1 MLQEV
6 RPAIVFIVALTL
18 ITGLVYPLAIT
29 GVAGLVFPYQAQGSL
44 IEKDGKV
51 VGSALDRA
59 RVHVGSLLP
68 RAPLGHAR
76 A

>member
-29 GVAGLVFPYQAQGSL
+29 GVAGSFSPIRRKA
-44 IEKDGKV
+44 
-51 VGSALDRA
+51 A
-59 RVHVGSLLP
+59 
-68 RAPLGHAR
+68 
-76 A
+76 

>member
-44 IEKDGKV
+44 IETGREGGGV
-51 VGSALDRA
+51 SVDRA
-59 RVHVGSLLP
+59 RVHVGWLLS